1 MSVNVVVFFT
11 SFFSFFFELV
21 FSLSV
26 AYKMPIISCML
37 ESCKHMK
44 SSQRPDHNDMH
55 RLRRNKYCNNWW
67 SERMQVSEKVA
78 LVRSL
83 SHYLCVSNDDDI
95 CDKTTISWCKQATA
109 KCCIVSPQNAEQSLF
124 IKRLIVSFSIENVIC
139 ATLRSLCVICVN
151 PSTHFTHFT
160 H

>member
-1 MSVNVVVFFT
+1 MLWFFYL
-11 SFFSFFFELV
+11 FFQFFFELV

-44 SSQRPDHNDMH
+44 SSQRPGH
-55 RLRRNKYCNNWW
+55 NKYYYNWW

-109 KCCIVSPQNAEQSLF
+109 KCCIVSAQNAEQSLF

-151 PSTHFTHFT
+151 PSTHFTHFD